1 MGDRC
6 SPAASC
12 PSALKSG
19 HPALYAY
26 YGRYLLIDLSS
37 GRCEPQ
43 PLPAAEA
50 RAYLGGAGLAARWL
64 YRHAPAGVEPFA
76 PENPLVLAG
85 CPLVDTGL
93 TTTAKAAFAARSP
106 LTRFLGESLISSHF
120 AIALKRTGWD
130 GLVMNGACALLS
142 VLVVDGEQ
150 VRVLPMPELAGRS
163 AAETERAV
171 RAALGKGFQVA
182 AIGLAGERR
191 VRYAAI
197 SHDGRH
203 AGRTGLGAVMGAKN
217 LKAIAVRGARHAG
230 IFDPEGLRDAATD
243 LRRRSLGP
251 ETAKYRLLGT
261 SANLL
266 TFDRLGVLPT
276 RNFQQA
282 TFSGAERLTGET
294 LAAERG
300 RERTGCAAC
309 AVGCE
314 HRYLPGAGEAAVRA
328 EYESLFALGPLLG
341 IDDPDS
347 VLRAAALCDE
357 YGLDTLSLGGT
368 LAWAMEA
375 VDRGALSTAYLEGV
389 DLRFGNAAAVLQA
402 IPRIAAREGAL
413 GTLLA
418 EGSRLAAEAIGQGSE
433 AWAMHV
439 KGLELPGYEP
449 RALKTLA
456 LGLAVGARGACH
468 NRSSAYDAD
477 FGGGADRLRVD
488 LPRGREAA
496 EAEDRAAVLDSL
508 VICKFLRRCFDDFYP
523 DAARLVALLTGWD
536 IDGEELAETGR
547 RIVTVKRLYNQR
559 EGASRVDDTLPP
571 RLLSERVPDGPG
583 AGSGITATDLDRMLD
598 DYYQARGWTRDGLV
612 SDAASNALLVAP
624 TPGPPASTDAAG

>member
-1 MGDRC
+1 
-6 SPAASC
+6 
-12 PSALKSG
+12 
-19 HPALYAY
+19 LYAY